1 MDVSQSVK
9 LAIQEFFELKDFST
23 LEANLKHESLLVIEN
38 LDFSAPDVTLILSE
52 DDRAALSPSA
62 KARVV
67 GSKDGFIYVSN
78 SKTTID
84 RFMGLESNKSLSAS
98 PDFRYV
104 WTKKSALIK
113 DAYMYV

>member
-9 LAIQEFFELKDFST
+9 QTIQDFFELKDFST
-23 LEANLKHESLLVIEN
+23 LEKNLQHESLLVIEN
-38 LDFSAPDVTLILSE
+38 LDFSAPDITLILSE
-52 DDRAALSPSA
+52 EDRAALSPSA

-78 SKTTID
+78 SKATID
-84 RFMGLESNKSLSAS
+84 RFMNLSEATSLLNS

-104 WTKKSALIK
+104 WAKKSGLIK
-113 DAYMYV
+113 DAYMFV